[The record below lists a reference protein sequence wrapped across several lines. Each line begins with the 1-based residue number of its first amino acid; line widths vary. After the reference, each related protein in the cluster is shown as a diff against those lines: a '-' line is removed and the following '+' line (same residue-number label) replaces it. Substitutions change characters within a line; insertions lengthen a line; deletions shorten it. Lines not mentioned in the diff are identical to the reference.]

1 MVPRRGHSGDEE
13 WSVNGMLKGMLKGM
27 GKHIPL
33 RALRGGWPGRIS
45 NMTDSW
51 FWMDKEVESASTV

>member
-27 GKHIPL
+27 GKHIPF
-33 RALRGGWPGRIS
+33 RALRGGWPKDLKHDGQLVLDGQRS
-45 NMTDSW
+45 
-51 FWMDKEVESASTV
+51 